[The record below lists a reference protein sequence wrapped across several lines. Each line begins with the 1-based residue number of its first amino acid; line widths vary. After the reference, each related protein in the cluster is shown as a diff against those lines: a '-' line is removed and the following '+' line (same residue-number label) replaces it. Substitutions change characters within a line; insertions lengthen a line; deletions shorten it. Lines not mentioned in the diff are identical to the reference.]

1 MLVRCPS
8 GRRPVSIPTQRSTV
22 KRNLSHFAQ
31 LLALAGFVAAYSAV
45 AHASPIIYTYNLFD
59 VTTTSGTLTG
69 TLSIDSITDHVTSAN
84 ITFNDVLVGS
94 PVFNNIA
101 VTNAYNGLGQDY
113 ISGPS
118 DSPLNYG
125 GQTALYF
132 DTANVGTGNLDI
144 CLAIGPCGTGWNDA
158 SYVQA
163 YVSNGF
169 GGPFNI
175 TGGELDL
182 SDPSIPSV
190 ASVSTAVTPEPSSL
204 ILLGT
209 GLFATAGFAT
219 VLHGRSSK
227 IELKPAPETEI

>member
-1 MLVRCPS
+1 MLVDECRI
-8 GRRPVSIPTQRSTV
+8 SIQTQRSIV

-45 AHASPIIYTYNLFD
+45 AHASPITYDLIN
-59 VTTTSGTLTG
+59 VTTTGGTLTG
-69 TLSIDSITDHVTSAN
+69 SLSIDSLTDHVTSAN
-84 ITFNDVLVGS
+84 ITFNDMSVGD
-94 PVFNNIA
+94 PIFNNVA

-144 CLAIGPCGTGWNDA
+144 CLAIGPCGTGWNEA

-169 GGPFNI
+169 GGPFVI

-182 SDPSIPSV
+182 ANPSV
-190 ASVSTAVTPEPSSL
+190 ASFDSVSVSNAVTPEPSSL
-204 ILLGT
+204 LLLGT
-209 GLFATAGFAT
+209 GLLASASLTT
-219 VLHGRSSK
+219 ILHGRSSK
-227 IELKPAPETEI
+227 VELKPEPENEI